1 MQKEPMTSDDYDIL
15 TQSLNE
21 MKLQTRPK
29 ILVAIEEARQLGD
42 LKENAEYH
50 AAKEDQANI
59 DKKIAEVEDIIT
71 RSVIID
77 PATLPH
83 DKVSFGSTVKL
94 IDLDTDDEIL
104 YTIVSSLHSDPES
117 GNISFHSPLVKQL
130 LGKSEG
136 DEITAVLPG
145 GKKHF
150 EVEEVYFDKEKFSS
164 KK

>member
-1 MQKEPMTSDDYDIL
+1 MQKEPMTSNDYDQL

-21 MKLQTRPK
+21 MKLVTRPK

-59 DKKIAEVEDIIT
+59 DKKIAEVEDMIT

-77 PATLPH
+77 PATLAH

-94 IDLDTDDEIL
+94 IDIATDEEIV
-104 YTIVSSLHSDPES
+104 YTIVSSLHSDPD
-117 GNISFHSPLVKQL
+117 GGKISFHSPLAKQL
-130 LGKSEG
+130 LGKAEG
-136 DEITAVLPG
+136 DEFSAKLPAG
-145 GKKHF
+145 QKEF
-150 EVEEVYFDKEKFSS
+150 EVETIYFDEAQFA
-164 KK
+164 